1 MGIPRRG
8 LHGTGAKPDPYFTT
22 KVYHY
27 PNDQEATSLWY
38 HDHSLGIVRLNVFS
52 GLAGFYF
59 IRDRFEDELNLPRGR
74 YEVPLLIQ
82 DRMFNP
88 DGSLQYPTVDDGT
101 HDV

>member
-52 GLAGFYF
+52 GLA
-59 IRDRFEDELNLPRGR
+59 
-74 YEVPLLIQ
+74 
-82 DRMFNP
+82 
-88 DGSLQYPTVDDGT
+88 
-101 HDV
+101 